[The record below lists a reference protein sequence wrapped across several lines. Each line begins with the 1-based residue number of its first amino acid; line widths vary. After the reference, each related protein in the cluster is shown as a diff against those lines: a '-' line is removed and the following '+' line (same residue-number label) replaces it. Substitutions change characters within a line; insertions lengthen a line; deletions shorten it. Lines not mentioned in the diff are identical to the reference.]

1 MPVKRIFISYS
12 RADYILADD
21 SLMEDSPVGKIVAS
35 LKKCPDLEIW
45 MDVEDHY
52 SGMYFTK
59 VLAEKIRRSDIVLF
73 ISSKNSNSSYWV
85 SKEIL
90 YASENKKVI
99 LPVKIDNSDFCEDF
113 SLILPG
119 VDYIEYFKNESKAIE
134 KLKRILLEEEPE
146 PEPVTLWKKIRRI
159 FGVIATCLLLLL
171 FSFAVFATIG
181 YAVGYISNRVEVDE
195 VMEEAFDKS
204 LFTIVDSVTVQYSG
218 NSLNFHYDV
227 ADGTVIMKSENENM
241 FENLTVE
248 KALASVSISLA
259 FNRMLQSSRYVQG
272 RAKIVYIAVGTIG
285 VVCGYTIGENIGK
298 ESAAYK
304 NEHDLVNYFKK
315 DGIREYFRK
324 KLEPYR

>member
-99 LPVKIDNSDFCEDF
+99 LPVKIDNSDFCDDF

-119 VDYIEYFKNESKAIE
+119 VDYIEYFRNESKAIE

-146 PEPVTLWKKIRRI
+146 PEPVTLWEKIRRI
-159 FGVIATCLLLLL
+159 LSVIATCLLLL
-171 FSFAVFATIG
+171 FFAFAVFATIG
-181 YAVGYISNRVEVDE
+181 YAVGYMSNRVEVDE
-195 VMEEAFDKS
+195 IMEEAFYKGS
-204 LFTIVDSVTVQYSG
+204 FTIVDSVTVQYSG
-218 NSLNFHYDV
+218 NSLDFNYNV
-227 ADGTVIMKSENENM
+227 ADGTVRMNSDKENL
-241 FENLTVE
+241 FENINIE

-272 RAKIVYIAVGTIG
+272 RTKIVYIAVGTIG

-298 ESAAYK
+298 ESATYK

>member
-21 SLMEDSPVGKIVAS
+21 SLMEDSPVGEIVAS

-90 YASENKKVI
+90 YASGNKKVI
-99 LPVKIDNSDFCEDF
+99 LPVKIDDSDFSEDF
-113 SLILPG
+113 SLILLG
-119 VDYIEYFKNESKAIE
+119 VDYIEYFKNESNAIE

-159 FGVIATCLLLLL
+159 LGVVATCLLLLL
-171 FSFAVFATIG
+171 LAFAVYATIG
-181 YAVGYISNRVEVDE
+181 YTVGYIYSRVEVDE
-195 VMEEAFDKS
+195 VMEEAFDQS
-204 LFTIVDSVTVQYSG
+204 RFTIVDSVTVQYTG

-272 RAKIVYIAVGTIG
+272 PTKIVHIAAGTIG
-285 VVCGYTIGENIGK
+285 IVCGYTIGENIGK
-298 ESAAYK
+298 QSAAYK

>member
-21 SLMEDSPVGKIVAS
+21 SLMEDSPVGEIVAS

-159 FGVIATCLLLLL
+159 LGVIATCLLLLL
-171 FSFAVFATIG
+171 FAFAVFATIG
-181 YAVGYISNRVEVDE
+181 YAVGYISNRVEVDK
-195 VMEEAFDKS
+195 VMEEASDKS
-204 LFTIVDSVTVQYSG
+204 RFTIVDSVTVQYTG

-227 ADGTVIMKSENENM
+227 DDGTVIMKSENENM

-272 RAKIVYIAVGTIG
+272 RTKIVYIAVGTIG

-298 ESAAYK
+298 ESATYK